1 MRVLFAGGGTAGHIN
16 PALAIAGYLR
26 EKQPDA
32 EILFIGNRGGMEEK
46 LVPKA
51 GFAMKTI
58 VISGFQRKM
67 TPKAIAHNVKT
78 LTRVVTSSHQARRI
92 IRDFAPDLCVGTGGY
107 VSGPVVR
114 TAMKLGIPAVIHEQN
129 AYPGVTNKM
138 LSADAAR
145 VMMAVS
151 DAEKYMKPGARC
163 VLTGNPIRPEIL
175 REERA
180 AARKKLGV
188 DDRPLI
194 LSFGGSLGAR
204 KVNEAVA
211 DLMTHTI
218 PGGKFQHIHGYGQ
231 YSRWMPDLLREKG
244 IDPDKTPQL
253 DLREYIHDMP
263 VCLAAADLVI
273 SRAGAMTLSEIQ
285 ATGTGSILIP
295 SPNVAENHQF
305 HNAMAL
311 VNRGAAEIVE
321 EKDLTGDVLW
331 EKVQKIFAAPGGAAA
346 LGENAAKMAIRD
358 ANERIYRV
366 MMEVLQEKRA

>member
-285 ATGTGSILIP
+285 ATGKGSILIP
-295 SPNVAENHQF
+295 SPTGAENHQF
-305 HNAMAL
+305 HTAMAL

>member
-92 IRDFAPDLCVGTGGY
+92 IREFAPDLCVGTGGY
-107 VSGPVVR
+107 VGGPVVR

-285 ATGTGSILIP
+285 ATGKGSILIP